1 MPAVNITAS
10 RTPADVAAAASLT
23 RGVAYT
29 VQNVSTVATLF
40 VRDAAVQPD
49 AAERHFRIEA
59 GSTFTIRP
67 TAGVGIWLWTDEE
80 TCPVILTE
88 AT

>member
-10 RTPADVAAAASLT
+10 RMPADVVAAASLT
-23 RGVAYT
+23 PGVRYSA
-29 VQNVSTVATLF
+29 QNVSTVATLF
-40 VRDAAVQPD
+40 VRDAAAQPD

-67 TAGVGIWLWTDEE
+67 TAGEGIWLWTDEE
-80 TCPVILTE
+80 ECRVILTE
-88 AT
+88 AA

>member
-10 RTPADVAAAASLT
+10 RMPADVVAAASLT
-23 RGVAYT
+23 LGVAYT

-40 VRDAAVQPD
+40 VRDEATRPD
-49 AAERHFRIEA
+49 AAERRFRIEA

-67 TAGVGIWLWTDEE
+67 LAGVGIWLWTDEE
-80 TCPVILTE
+80 ACPVILTE
-88 AT
+88 PA